1 MRDKWARYVSWELY
15 ITNSANMAADLK
27 FRAPKTSRRIIPK
40 DQQKLYSV
48 DESCY
53 LTIPHIKRGIWYGIV
68 AGLAIMSYSNSFQC
82 ELVHDDIFAIKD
94 NKDVYGNSSLLDV
107 FKNDFWGKPMSSNTS
122 HKSYRPLCVLTFRV
136 NFLFHG
142 FNPLGFHSVNVFL
155 HVLVCC
161 LFLHFGELVVFKS
174 IRLAVV
180 SALIFAT
187 HPVHTEAVSL

>member
-1 MRDKWARYVSWELY
+1 M
-15 ITNSANMAADLK
+15 TNSPNMAADLK
-27 FRAPKTSRRIIPK
+27 FRAPKTSRRIFPQ

-48 DESCY
+48 DENCY
-53 LTIPHIKRGIWYGIV
+53 LTIPDIQKGFWYGIV
-68 AGLAIMSYSNSFQC
+68 AGIAILSYLNSFQC

-94 NKDVYGNSSLLDV
+94 NQDVHGNLSLFDV

-142 FNPLGFHSVNVFL
+142 FDPLGFHCVNVFL

-161 LFLHFGELVVFKS
+161 VYLHFAELVVFKS
-174 IRLAVV
+174 IRLAAV
-180 SALIFAT
+180 SGLIFAT